1 MTVAVSLLLL
11 CLTRA
16 AFSSPWGSKEKAE
29 SEWSKEYDEPSFTRE
44 PRNGGKYERRTYSP
58 STWACTNL
66 TVDTAADPLAGLE
79 NVPFTQLM
87 QSKRYKK
94 KVPSSRMFWPLFR
107 YIGGVNQGNVKIEM
121 TKGVTTKH
129 VLEKKDKYGEIELQ
143 EMCFYLENKFQETLG
158 NSEAVPAPTDPKVY
172 IRKRDELTVYVKQFG
187 GWAFTAE
194 TWMNERDNFED
205 FDLRDAKVD
214 GVYYTGSK
222 SHPWVPESERVNE
235 IWFEALDA

>member
-1 MTVAVSLLLL
+1 MMVAVSLLLL
-11 CLTRA
+11 CLSRA
-16 AFSSPWGSKEKAE
+16 TFSSPWGSKEKAE
-29 SEWSKEYDEPSFTRE
+29 SEWSKEYDEPSFTSE
-44 PRNGGKYERRTYSP
+44 PRNGGKYERRVYEP

-129 VLEKKDKYGEIELQ
+129 ILEKKDKYGEIEIQ

-158 NSEAVPAPTDPKVY
+158 NSEAVPVPTDPKVY
-172 IRKRDELTVYVKQFG
+172 IRKR
-187 GWAFTAE
+187 
-194 TWMNERDNFED
+194 R
-205 FDLRDAKVD
+205 
-214 GVYYTGSK
+214 S
-222 SHPWVPESERVNE
+222 
-235 IWFEALDA
+235 